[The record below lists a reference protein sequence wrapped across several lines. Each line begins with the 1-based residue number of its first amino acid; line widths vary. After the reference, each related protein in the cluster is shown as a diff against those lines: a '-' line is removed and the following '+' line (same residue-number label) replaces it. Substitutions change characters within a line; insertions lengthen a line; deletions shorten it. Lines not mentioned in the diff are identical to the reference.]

1 MTKHLFIYNAQRKKL
16 CDLVDRTQFAV
27 RNDDLKT
34 YLNQISELNFDVP
47 IKNPK
52 SKYIQNENLV
62 MYDDEFYIIKTKVL
76 KIENDGTEVY
86 QVSCKHYSDTLAMNV
101 VFIDETTPRNV
112 VDLMKLALC
121 YDNKGNPALGWK
133 VGNVTVDRVKLR
145 GLESSE
151 ESSFSTLLTIAEKF
165 EGALQFNSQDMTVDL
180 YPATASETPVLNLR
194 FSRNMKGLE
203 VTYDTSELC
212 TRLYCYGGA
221 DDDGND
227 IDIMSV
233 NPTGMAYIDNFD
245 YFKKLGYSED
255 YINANK
261 SFFLR
266 TNIYRDDSF
275 FDPKDLYEHGVK
287 ELKKW
292 AFPIIDIKIEALSI
306 EHIGSQDASK
316 LKIGDCIRIIDMD
329 YGLDFLCNVISYE
342 RLGSEPHCPKIEV
355 TNALTYKDTISEMFK
370 NTSTISKITTSG
382 GSIRGNK
389 IDNIHVSQIGDMNLY
404 YLNAEQIDSKY
415 ANIEY
420 LKSNYVDTET
430 IRTKYLT
437 ADEIG
442 ATYLTAQQASLI
454 YLTSDQ
460 AHIKYLGVEEF
471 TAKFGQMETLIT
483 ETIESNEGKFNS
495 LDTDILNV
503 KTELTAQSGKFS
515 TITSDIAKLKQ
526 ADIDNLNAVNGK
538 FETVDTDIL
547 NVKKELTAQSGK
559 FGTIESDIAKLKQAD
574 IDNLTA
580 INGKFDTLDT
590 LYLKSSVAELTY
602 ATIKQLESDYAK
614 IKSLEAFTAA
624 INDLK
629 ANKISTTEFNAQMAT
644 INEALIGKATISDLE
659 ATNGIV
665 HSLQSDVAD
674 IDTIINR
681 VTTSDSIHSLLIN
694 ANTAVID
701 SGYFKTLVSNN
712 IKVNDLLAGDI
723 STTRFKVKSDSGLF
737 VITDNTLQVKDKNRV
752 RVQIGEDSSKDYSLT
767 LWDADGNLI
776 WDARG
781 LKASGIKDAIIKDS
795 MISDNA
801 QISGKKVNISSL
813 VTEINNGTTLITANH
828 IQYDGKSLDVA
839 FGTLAT
845 TVSKDSETIKSH
857 STQLTAQD
865 GKIST
870 LISDTTQVK
879 KDITAVQGDVTTA
892 KGSITTLQTNYSA
905 LDQTVKGLS
914 STVGEHTSS
923 LSTVTTI
930 ANDAKTLANTANTN
944 ASTAKSDAST
954 AKTNASTALSTA
966 NTAKST
972 ADTAKTDASTAKTT
986 ANTAKSTA
994 DSAKTTAGN
1003 AQTAA
1008 NNANTKIDGLELGGI
1023 NLLVVKDITK
1033 GKYLNNSGSEVSDS
1047 SWFYSNY
1054 IPVKGLK
1061 NLVASGYSNL
1071 GTSPSVCYYDK
1082 DKKFVKGIN
1091 NNSQSLGKLMTID
1104 SGVEYIRFSGMIVD
1118 LPTLK
1123 IEKGTKPTNYSP
1135 APEDVDTRITTE
1147 IKTVSDKYASLQQ
1160 DVNGFKTTVS
1170 TNYSTKTELTSAK
1183 NAAATDAT
1191 NKANQAKTDAINS
1204 ANANTTT
1211 LLKSYSTTSAM
1222 NSAITQKANEIT
1234 TAVASTYTTKAE
1246 FNALEIG
1253 GRNIA
1258 TNTNKGIT
1266 GWGWG
1271 MQTNSGKTI
1280 TEVIENGIKCCKIT
1294 KDSTS
1299 GSGWNYMSYSYINV
1313 SKYMPNK
1320 KYTISFE
1327 IKPSVDTKFTISFR
1341 NGNGT
1346 NIFTNDQTTKVAPKN
1361 VWTKLY
1367 VTLTTIA
1374 TFPTM
1379 SAQVMYMTGASCA
1392 ANVSY
1397 ILRNLVIEEGTK
1409 PSPWT
1414 PAPEDIDASIA
1425 TVDGKFKNYSTTTQ
1439 MNSAIT
1445 TKANEITSNVSKTYA
1460 TQATV
1465 NTINGDVSALKTWRT
1480 SAEQKI
1486 TDTAIVNTVRNSVN
1500 YKNDLTGK
1508 VGKTEI
1514 ISCINQTAETIKID
1528 ASKIEL
1534 TGKVT
1539 ISMLDSTTQ
1548 TKVNNGNNAMSSINT
1563 NKANWDKGKTA
1574 YDWTNTNGGNMTN
1587 LRAMILKWTNNAVST
1602 STYIQGGW
1610 IATNTITANK
1620 LILSDFTNLS
1630 DLNENTYSTYG
1641 FTKVA
1646 DSSNSNDPWFQKS
1659 GLARNISLT
1668 DKPYLK
1674 YHCNGGEKF
1683 RIEFEMSSTVKGATA
1698 SGGTDSVY
1706 KNINVGIYGKL
1717 KNGNTFYVI
1726 PKGGVSDASGTVR
1739 KISTVASLPAD
1750 AVTFNV
1756 QLQIEGYPSFS
1767 GTLKVRHVRV
1777 TRMNTADLIVD
1788 GAITATQIASRT
1800 ITAYKI
1806 VSKSLTAN
1814 EIKAGI
1820 LTASCGLFANAC
1832 ITNAFIADL
1841 AVTNAKLANATI
1853 ENAKIKDGTIQ
1864 NAKIATLDAGKINTG
1879 YLNAARIQAGSITG
1893 THLAVNTITADKL
1906 AIANIGFA
1914 KNPNFTRW
1922 SGTFPD
1928 GMSDWSTST
1937 SRIAK
1942 VAVNGM
1948 NVIQMTTGTS
1958 QTGLALGASSTATGF
1973 FSQGLSLDG
1982 LGYVMI
1988 EIKFRL
1994 TAGTNPTGAG
2004 LLLDFNFKNTSGTA
2018 TMQRLTCNLSELGT
2032 ALTVNTWYTYR
2043 KIMAIPSA
2051 VFAGQFTHLNGYLM
2065 GNFTGN
2071 GAATSKTIQFAS
2083 VNIYQATYQDYLTQT
2098 WTSGTYINGA
2108 SIKTGSIEANQLS
2121 TNAIKSRN
2129 YVANSTGSFLNLA
2142 DGTFNSKNLKWDSAG
2157 NLTANNAKLTGTI
2170 NATSGFIGEFA
2181 IKDGRITSEYSPN
2194 GERLQSFM
2202 YLTRT
2207 AIFTSLVG
2215 DSSAEFASGVVL
2227 VSRDGGNGIQ
2237 YAQMQPSLID
2247 TDGDVKA
2254 GHNLIAGNSVTAV
2267 NTITT
2272 QYGSFQTS
2280 NACLT
2285 SHWLGFYNGGKRV
2298 AWIGDN
2304 TSNDLTISKENGGN
2318 IYINGASPYLSNSLC
2333 FNRNDL
2339 SIYSRATNGTEYIQF
2354 TPINS
2359 GNNCVLGYGT
2369 YNAGIGKCRIYGCEV
2384 DLINKKGTELM
2395 WWSDGNASW
2404 TGYFAPND
2412 YNTAMGTDTYRW
2424 WRCYVKNAES
2434 VSSDIRL
2441 KQNINPYDERY
2452 ERMFMDL
2459 KPVTYEWKDRP
2470 NDKHCG
2476 LIAQWTKEAMDRN
2489 GIMENEFVCYEH
2501 NRESDT
2507 YAISYPE
2514 LTSLNMHMIQK
2525 TIKTTNNHEQRIKE
2539 LELENRKKDN
2549 IINELQSKL
2558 NAYING
2564 DLVITNIKRA

>member
-515 TITSDIAKLKQ
+515 TITADIAKLKQ

-590 LYLKSSVAELTY
+590 LYLKSSVAKLTY

-781 LKASGIKDAIIKDS
+781 LKASGIKDAIIKDA

-839 FGTLAT
+839 FSTLAT
-845 TVSKDSETIKSH
+845 TVNKDSETIKSH

-892 KGSITTLQTNYSA
+892 KGNITTLQTNYSA
-905 LDQTVKGLS
+905 LDQTVKGLT

-944 ASTAKSDAST
+944 
-954 AKTNASTALSTA
+954 
-966 NTAKST
+966 
-972 ADTAKTDASTAKTT
+972 ASTAKTT

-1023 NLLVVKDITK
+1023 NLLIVKDVTK

-1047 SWFYSNY
+1047 SWFYSDY
-1054 IPVKGLK
+1054 IPVNGLK

-1071 GTSPSVCYYDK
+1071 GTAPSVCYYDK
-1082 DKKFVKGIN
+1082 DKKFVKGIK
-1091 NNSQSLGKLMTID
+1091 NNSQSLGRLMTID
-1104 SGVEYIRFSGMIVD
+1104 SGIEYIRFSGMIAD

-1135 APEDVDTRITTE
+1135 APQDVDSSINTVNTRITTE

-1170 TNYSTKTELTSAK
+1170 STYSTKTEVSK
-1183 NAAATDAT
+1183 VKSDAATDAT

-1234 TAVASTYTTKAE
+1234 TAVSNTYTTKAD
-1246 FNALEIG
+1246 FNSLQIG
-1253 GRNIA
+1253 GRNLIIGSSGGGANYAAGNGSIVAGGWNGNKAVKTTGAWTGYCIKIKAISDRANIKAGDIVTVSIYVSTDSTTEVSNNLYLYRHNGSDTSVNFGSKKLKSGVWIKLTA
-1258 TNTNKGIT
+1258 T
-1266 GWGWG
+1266 W
-1271 MQTNSGKTI
+1271 TI
-1280 TEVIENGIKCCKIT
+1280 T
-1294 KDSTS
+1294 D
-1299 GSGWNYMSYSYINV
+1299 
-1313 SKYMPNK
+1313 P
-1320 KYTISFE
+1320 
-1327 IKPSVDTKFTISFR
+1327 
-1341 NGNGT
+1341 
-1346 NIFTNDQTTKVAPKN
+1346 
-1361 VWTKLY
+1361 TKLLDTMRFECGQRTSY
-1367 VTLTTIA
+1367 GILWSCPKLE
-1374 TFPTM
+1374 FGNKPTD
-1379 SAQVMYMTGASCA
+1379 
-1392 ANVSY
+1392 
-1397 ILRNLVIEEGTK
+1397 
-1409 PSPWT
+1409 WT

-1445 TKANEITSNVSKTYA
+1445 TKANEITSTVSKTYA

-1465 NTINGDVSALKTWRT
+1465 NTINGDVSALKTWKT

-1486 TDTAIVNTVRNSVN
+1486 TDNAIVSTVRNSTS

-2254 GHNLIAGNSVTAV
+2254 GRNLIAGNSVTAV

-2354 TPINS
+2354 TPINT

-2369 YNAGIGKCRIYGCEV
+2369 YKAGLGKCRIYGCEV

-2412 YNTAMGTDTYRW
+2412 YNTVMGTDTYRW

-2441 KQNINPYDERY
+2441 KQNITPYDERY

-2476 LIAQWTKEAMDRN
+2476 LIAQWTKDAMDKN